1 MEGYFHCLCDKGRL
15 LLIEKQKVRR
25 SEGFKESSG
34 EKTEDWRVGRLEG
47 WRVGGLAKHLH
58 L

>member
-1 MEGYFHCLCDKGRL
+1 MTK
-15 LLIEKQKVRR
+15 